1 MLHGGAQLPHVSRP
15 GVTDDRLQ
23 RLGGEVAH
31 RLGVLLGEL
40 AQKTQRQHRDVRHAL
55 TQGRRPKLHHAQ
67 PKIEVLAKL
76 AVADHL
82 LQVFVRRRDDSHV
95 RHQRL
100 VAADPL
106 EGALAEKPQQLD
118 LRRLVDIADLVEEQR
133 AALGLLEPP
142 DATLVRAGECPL
154 LVAEQLALKQRRRQ
168 RSAVHSNHRT
178 PRARA
183 KLVDRL
189 GQKLLAGAALAL
201 DQDSRPRRRHL
212 PDDVHHLLHRLRLAD
227 DVLEPELFVELLLE
241 RLVFALEGAQLE
253 RAGDA
258 GLELV
263 NLHPPLGQVVVSTL
277 LERLDR
283 QLLRA
288 VGGHQDADRRLGQR
302 LGPGDQ
308 LHPVLVVR
316 QPKVSQQ
323 HLERLRL
330 EQVRRRGGILGHV
343 HLVTILQ
350 RGAQSVAGR
359 LLVVNNE

>member
-1 MLHGGAQLPHVSRP
+1 MLDDATALHRLREAGQLDHVAPAQDHGVLHGGAQLPHVPRP

-40 AQKTQRQHRDVRHAL
+40 AQKTQRQHRDVRRAL
-55 TQGRRPKLHHAQ
+55 TQGRRPKFHHVQ

-95 RHQRL
+95 RRQRL

-142 DATLVRAGECPL
+142 DATLVRAGVCPL

-168 RSAVHSNHRT
+168 RSAVHSDHRT

-189 GQKLLAGAALAL
+189 G
-201 DQDSRPRRRHL
+201 
-212 PDDVHHLLHRLRLAD
+212 
-227 DVLEPELFVELLLE
+227 
-241 RLVFALEGAQLE
+241 
-253 RAGDA
+253 
-258 GLELV
+258 
-263 NLHPPLGQVVVSTL
+263 
-277 LERLDR
+277 
-283 QLLRA
+283 
-288 VGGHQDADRRLGQR
+288 
-302 LGPGDQ
+302 
-308 LHPVLVVR
+308 
-316 QPKVSQQ
+316 
-323 HLERLRL
+323 
-330 EQVRRRGGILGHV
+330 
-343 HLVTILQ
+343 
-350 RGAQSVAGR
+350 
-359 LLVVNNE
+359 